1 MSRARERVM
10 ARTQKGKEK
19 ANRKARTMARAR
31 VSRKG
36 TPKVMDRRAKK
47 VRETEDQSR
56 LALPAANQDI
66 LRVTVGEYDKLQMD
80 HLANNSS
87 SRVKGTLHQPGRQ
100 RVGVR
105 PLQQRRL
112 L

>member
-47 VRETEDQSR
+47 VREMEDQSR
-56 LALPAANQDI
+56 LALPAANQGI
-66 LRVTVGEYDKLQMD
+66 LRVIVGEYD
-80 HLANNSS
+80 S
-87 SRVKGTLHQPGRQ
+87 SRVKGTLH
-100 RVGVR
+100 
-105 PLQQRRL
+105 
-112 L
+112 